1 MYTSRSKF
9 LSMLLVLLASAVLA
23 ISTCIPQALAVYK
36 YIDTEKDTEIWLVGL
51 VEGEASYLTLEGNI
65 ESVTETGLYE
75 PGFSVDGRAAFYLR
89 GKIKGEYII
98 KAIYDTAKEN
108 PENKL
113 FSALDPDK
121 YYPIYGDSSSLERV
135 GESQDKLYIRIE
147 RHKSFI
153 SYGSYETDFNAT
165 KFTSY
170 NRTLQGIKTYYVA
183 EQGHY
188 NIAAFGAIT
197 PQVTYRDEIRGD
209 GTSGYYRLSHKNVIE
224 GSDKVVIETRDK
236 DDPYEVI
243 ETESLER
250 DKDYFLYYS
259 PGLIMFK
266 EPVPSRDEDGNPIWI
281 VVDYEYMPD
290 EDALEHYI
298 LGFRGE
304 LEPTDNLKIG
314 VTYISD
320 RDSPEANQV
329 YGLDLAASLGSDGKY
344 ELSAEYAR
352 SVNGTDAADAAGNSD
367 SSAFSA
373 EVTTSFIPNLKLKG
387 YYGEI
392 GRDFHHPQK
401 TYDAGTQKY
410 GVSAETQL
418 IKGLGIT
425 VERAYLINR
434 IEESSTISKT
444 VGLAYEAGR
453 FTIKPEYTQEQ
464 YSHSV
469 DPTKDKLTTRT
480 GLIVEARLTDKF
492 TATAG
497 YETELIEQAT
507 EKTEADT
514 TKLGAK
520 YQFDPKTEIFTEYDI
535 TAEADKQTTATT
547 VGVNRKLG
555 ETTDAYAKYTI
566 EGGMGEE
573 RSQASIGLNTRL
585 VLTDE
590 LSANL
595 ALERQTV
602 SDEEGQKD
610 TNAYS
615 GALEYLPP
623 DKDLKST
630 LKYET
635 RLAPDE
641 TKKMVTFATI
651 GKLSPDLSAIAKY
664 EYGDTQNN
672 ATGGLTFLKSKAIF
686 GLAYR
691 PVDNDRLN
699 ILTKYE
705 LEKLKDVTETSST
718 DTDTATASIEAIYEL
733 TPKLQLFGKYALRK
747 KEENS
752 TPPLITSTIDL
763 SIAGATYK
771 LTKRLDLSGEYR
783 VMHLRQAEETRTGFA
798 VELGYYLTQQ
808 LKPILGYAWTAYNDL
823 RFSENDYWVKGL
835 YLRLMYKF

>member
-1 MYTSRSKF
+1 VCSSRGNF

-51 VEGEASYLTLEGNI
+51 AEGEASYLTLEGNI
-65 ESVTETGLYE
+65 ESVTESGLYE
-75 PGFSVDGRAAFYLR
+75 PGFSVDGRVAFYLR

-153 SYGSYETDFNAT
+153 SYGSYETGFNAT
-165 KFTSY
+165 KFISY

-209 GTSGYYRLSHKNVIE
+209 GTSGYYRLSHKDIIE
-224 GSDKVVIETRDK
+224 GSDKVVIETRNK
-236 DDPYEVI
+236 DEPDEVI

-259 PGLIMFK
+259 SGLIMFK

-281 VVDYEYMPD
+281 VIDYEYMPE

-314 VTYISD
+314 ATYISD

-329 YGLDLAASLGSDGKY
+329 YGLDLAASLGADGKS
-344 ELSAEYAR
+344 ELSAEYAH
-352 SVNGTDAADAAGNSD
+352 SVNGADDVGKMD

-373 EVTTSFIPNLKLKG
+373 EVTTSLIPNLKLKG

-401 TYDAGTQKY
+401 TYDLGTQKY
-410 GVSAETQL
+410 GVSAEAQL

-425 VERAYLINR
+425 AERAYLINR
-434 IEESSTISKT
+434 IEESSTISNT
-444 VGLAYEAGR
+444 VGLAYEAGK
-453 FTIKPEYTQEQ
+453 FIIKPEYTQEQ

-469 DPTKDKLTTRT
+469 DPAKDKLTTKT
-480 GLIVEARLTDKF
+480 GLTLEAKLTDKF

-507 EKTEADT
+507 EKTQVNT
-514 TKLGAK
+514 TRLGAK
-520 YQFDPKTEIFTEYDI
+520 HQLDAKTEIFAEYNI

-566 EGGMGEE
+566 EGGVGEE
-573 RSQASIGLNTRL
+573 RSQASIGMNTPL
-585 VLTDE
+585 LLTDE

-595 ALERQTV
+595 ALERQTA

-610 TNAYS
+610 TTAYS
-615 GALEYLPP
+615 GALEYLPL

-641 TKKMVTFATI
+641 TKKMVTFATV
-651 GKLSPDLSAIAKY
+651 GKLSQSLSAIAKY

-699 ILTKYE
+699 VLTKYQ
-705 LEKLKDVTETSST
+705 LEQLKDLTETPST
-718 DTDTATASIEAIYEL
+718 DTNTATASIEAIYEL

-747 KEENS
+747 KEETS
-752 TPPLITSTIDL
+752 TPPPITSIMDL
-763 SIAGATYK
+763 VIAGTTYK

-783 VMHLRQAEETRTGFA
+783 VMHLRQTEETRTGYA
-798 VELGYYLTQQ
+798 VEIGYYLTQQ
-808 LKPILGYAWTAYNDL
+808 LKPILGYAWTAYDDL

>member
-1 MYTSRSKF
+1 MCSSRGNF
-9 LSMLLVLLASAVLA
+9 LSMLSVLLMAALVMN
-23 ISTCIPQALAVYK
+23 IYVPQALAVYK
-36 YIDTEKDTEIWLVGL
+36 YTNTEKDTEIWLVGL
-51 VEGEASYLTLEGNI
+51 AEGEASYLTLEGNI
-65 ESVTETGLYE
+65 ESVTESGLYE
-75 PGFSVDGRAAFYLR
+75 PGFSVDGRVAFYLR

-153 SYGSYETDFNAT
+153 SYGSYETSFNAT

-170 NRTLQGIKTYYVA
+170 NRTLQGIKTCYVA

-236 DDPYEVI
+236 GDPYEVI

-259 PGLIMFK
+259 SGLIMFK
-266 EPVPSRDEDGNPIWI
+266 EPVPSRDEDTNPIWI

-304 LEPTDNLKIG
+304 LEPSDNLKIG
-314 VTYISD
+314 ATYISD

-344 ELSAEYAR
+344 ELGAEYAH
-352 SVNGTDAADAAGNSD
+352 SVNGADDIGKMD

-373 EVTTSFIPNLKLKG
+373 EVTTSLIPNLKLKG
-387 YYGEI
+387 YYREI

-401 TYDAGTQKY
+401 TYDLGTQKY

-425 VERAYLINR
+425 AERAYLINR
-434 IEESSTISKT
+434 IEESSTISNT
-444 VGLAYEAGR
+444 VRLAYEAGR

-464 YSHSV
+464 YSISV
-469 DPTKDKLTTRT
+469 DPTKDKLTTKT
-480 GLIVEARLTDKF
+480 GLTLEARLTDKF

-497 YETELIEQAT
+497 YQTELVTQASET
-507 EKTEADT
+507 TQVNT

-520 YQFDPKTEIFTEYDI
+520 HQLDAKTEIFAEYDI

-547 VGVNRKLG
+547 LGVNRKLG

-610 TNAYS
+610 TTAYS

-623 DKDLKST
+623 GEGLKST

-641 TKKMVTFATI
+641 TKKMVTFATV
-651 GKLSPDLSAIAKY
+651 GKLNPDLSAIAKY

-699 ILTKYE
+699 ILAKYQ
-705 LEKLKDVTETSST
+705 LEKLKDLTETPST
-718 DTDTATASIEAIYEL
+718 DTNTATASIEAIYEL
-733 TPKLQLFGKYALRK
+733 TPKLELFGKYALRK

-783 VMHLRQAEETRTGFA
+783 VMHLRQAKETRTGFA

-808 LKPILGYAWTAYNDL
+808 LKPILGYAWTAYEDL